1 MATIPPAT
9 RVLAV
14 LLVVFLM
21 LMRFEAAPIHTLQ
34 QHDKRL
40 LLSKVLNSKSR
51 MEFRGR
57 WMSMS
62 ESATDRLSP
71 EGPNPEHHSLPPWNK
86 RLNSQSY

>member
-1 MATIPPAT
+1 MANTPTGT

-14 LLVVFLM
+14 LLVVFLNA
-21 LMRFEAAPIHTLQ
+21 REE
-34 QHDKRL
+34 HDKRL

-71 EGPNPEHHSLPPWNK
+71 EGPNPEHHYSHLPGNH
-86 RLNSQSY
+86 

>member
-1 MATIPPAT
+1 MANTPTGT

-21 LMRFEAAPIHTLQ
+21 LVMRFEAAPIHTLQ
-34 QHDKRL
+34 EHDKRL

-71 EGPNPEHHSLPPWNK
+71 EGPNPEHHSHLPGNP
-86 RLNSQSY
+86 